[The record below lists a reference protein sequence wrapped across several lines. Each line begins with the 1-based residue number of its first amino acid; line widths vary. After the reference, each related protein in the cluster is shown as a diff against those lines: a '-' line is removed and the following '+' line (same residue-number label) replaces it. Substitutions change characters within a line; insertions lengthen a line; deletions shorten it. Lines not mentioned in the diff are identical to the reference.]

1 MSVHVNA
8 DGSSTTIT
16 RKEYSSL
23 EAKNKHGGF
32 DFNSFLD
39 KQEELLEKHQSDFDY
54 KEAVGEESSKDYTE
68 DIAGARREDR
78 QWLQEFRDGL
88 QMEEWIKEQNEEEYI
103 LQQQQK
109 KQLFD
114 MKI

>member
-16 RKEYSSL
+16 RKEYSSA
-23 EAKNKHGGF
+23 EAKNKYGGL

-54 KEAVGEESSKDYTE
+54 KEAVGDKSSEDYTD

>member
-1 MSVHVNA
+1 M
-8 DGSSTTIT
+8 
-16 RKEYSSL
+16 
-23 EAKNKHGGF
+23 
-32 DFNSFLD
+32 
-39 KQEELLEKHQSDFDY
+39 EKHQSDFDY
-54 KEAVGEESSKDYTE
+54 KEAVGKESSKDYTE

>member
-54 KEAVGEESSKDYTE
+54 KEAVGKESSKDYTE
-68 DIAGARREDR
+68 DIAEARREDR